1 MKFEILTDI
10 LFELLAKRKLTAKH
24 IAERYGLSER
34 TIYRYLDELSLAVPV
49 QVQRGRNGGIF
60 ISDTYKLPVNFMT
73 KEEYEAAIEALG
85 AMYSQLP
92 EERFLDAKRKL
103 SAQAKSEARDLT
115 LSGPVGT
122 ILVDGGTWGDTRMF
136 SEKLR
141 LFESCIRD
149 CAVLEIDYNSRVG
162 ERSHRKIEPHVL
174 VFKQGIWYVYAFC
187 RKARDFRLFRLGRV
201 ETAVLTGEKF
211 IRRPFRR
218 EDIPLNYWTDETAS
232 ADVCLEVGEEA
243 FADVQDWLGGENLR
257 PAGGKWYADVRLPDD
272 EVLIRKIVG
281 LGNSVKVVSP
291 DNIRLRVK
299 DMAEKIAELY
309 R

>member
-10 LFELLAKRKLTAKH
+10 LFELLAKRKLTAKY

-115 LSGPVGT
+115 LSSP
-122 ILVDGGTWGDTRMF
+122 
-136 SEKLR
+136 
-141 LFESCIRD
+141 
-149 CAVLEIDYNSRVG
+149 
-162 ERSHRKIEPHVL
+162 
-174 VFKQGIWYVYAFC
+174 
-187 RKARDFRLFRLGRV
+187 
-201 ETAVLTGEKF
+201 
-211 IRRPFRR
+211 
-218 EDIPLNYWTDETAS
+218 AS
-232 ADVCLEVGEEA
+232 ATARCWKSITTPA
-243 FADVQDWLGGENLR
+243 SENARTEKSSRMYSSLSR
-257 PAGGKWYADVRLPDD
+257 EFGTSMPF
-272 EVLIRKIVG
+272 
-281 LGNSVKVVSP
+281 
-291 DNIRLRVK
+291 
-299 DMAEKIAELY
+299 AEKRGTFGCSASDEW
-309 R
+309 RPPS

>member
-10 LFELLAKRKLTAKH
+10 LFELLAKRKLTAKY

-115 LSGPVGT
+115 LSGTVGT

-136 SEKLR
+136 SE
-141 LFESCIRD
+141 
-149 CAVLEIDYNSRVG
+149 A
-162 ERSHRKIEPHVL
+162 
-174 VFKQGIWYVYAFC
+174 QAF
-187 RKARDFRLFRLGRV
+187 RILY
-201 ETAVLTGEKF
+201 
-211 IRRPFRR
+211 P
-218 EDIPLNYWTDETAS
+218 
-232 ADVCLEVGEEA
+232 
-243 FADVQDWLGGENLR
+243 
-257 PAGGKWYADVRLPDD
+257 
-272 EVLIRKIVG
+272 
-281 LGNSVKVVSP
+281 
-291 DNIRLRVK
+291 RLRGVGNRLQLPRRRTLAQK
-299 DMAEKIAELY
+299 NRTACTRL
-309 R
+309 